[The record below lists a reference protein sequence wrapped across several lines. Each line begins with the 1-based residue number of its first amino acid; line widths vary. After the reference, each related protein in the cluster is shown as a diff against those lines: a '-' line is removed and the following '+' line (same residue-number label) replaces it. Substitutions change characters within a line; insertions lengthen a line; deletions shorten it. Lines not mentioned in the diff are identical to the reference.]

1 MARVLVIGGG
11 GREHAL
17 AWKLLQ
23 SPKVERLFVAP
34 GNAGTAEI
42 AENVPIHFTEVQDL
56 LAFAQQERIDLTV
69 IGQEAASEAG
79 VVDEFLQAG
88 MAVFGPSRAAA
99 RIETSK
105 AFAKE
110 LMRANR
116 IPTAP
121 FRSFDNYQAALSG
134 LADRSFPAVIKASG
148 LAEGKG
154 VVIAGTFEQAREAVR
169 ELMVAK
175 RFGASGD
182 TVVIEDFLP
191 GQEISVH
198 AFCDDRTAV
207 LFPASQ
213 DHKQA
218 YDGDKGPNTGG
229 MGVIAPVPWV
239 TRGHLDTIEA
249 RIVQPALDGLRREHA
264 GFVGCLYPGLMIDGD
279 TVKVV
284 EFNARFGDPEA
295 QTYMRLLD
303 GDLYEI
309 LDACTRGELDPKD
322 VTWKS
327 GAAISVAAVS
337 NGYPGSYKKGMPIS
351 GIGKASSEPE
361 VVIFHGGTIRD
372 QGALRTAG
380 GRVLYV
386 TAVGSDLNDARRKA
400 YDAIHCISFD
410 GMNFRTDIGLRQTPE
425 LAPGQS
431 SGRPETRPSEPEHS

>member
-1 MARVLVIGGG
+1 
-11 GREHAL
+11 
-17 AWKLLQ
+17 
-23 SPKVERLFVAP
+23 
-34 GNAGTAEI
+34 
-42 AENVPIHFTEVQDL
+42 
-56 LAFAQQERIDLTV
+56 
-69 IGQEAASEAG
+69 
-79 VVDEFLQAG
+79 
-88 MAVFGPSRAAA
+88 
-99 RIETSK
+99 
-105 AFAKE
+105 
-110 LMRANR
+110 
-116 IPTAP
+116 
-121 FRSFDNYQAALSG
+121 
-134 LADRSFPAVIKASG
+134 
-148 LAEGKG
+148 
-154 VVIAGTFEQAREAVR
+154 VIAGTFEQAREAVR

-309 LDACTRGELDPKD
+309 LDACTRGSSTRKTSPGNPVPPFPLRRSPTVIPAATRRACRYQESAKPRQSR
-322 VTWKS
+322 KS
-327 GAAISVAAVS
+327 SSSTGERFAT
-337 NGYPGSYKKGMPIS
+337 
-351 GIGKASSEPE
+351 KAPS
-361 VVIFHGGTIRD
+361 
-372 QGALRTAG
+372 
-380 GRVLYV
+380 
-386 TAVGSDLNDARRKA
+386 
-400 YDAIHCISFD
+400 
-410 GMNFRTDIGLRQTPE
+410 GLRAAAFCTSPRW
-425 LAPGQS
+425 
-431 SGRPETRPSEPEHS
+431 GRT